1 MALFDRETDP
11 EKERNGVPL
20 DFGDY
25 RVTLARAGGAN
36 DKYELELERLLKPV
50 RRLLA
55 VGKLDK
61 AKERELVFTAFAR
74 TIVRKWETLART
86 LKNPPPEII
95 VNGETSE
102 AWCDGIDLRGTL
114 VPATEANLVAVFTAL
129 PGVFLDLQEAA
140 KSDQLFRLEQ
150 REDDAGN

>member
-74 TIVRKWETLART
+74 TIVRKWETLARSM
-86 LKNPPPEII
+86 
-95 VNGETSE
+95 NGADAAGAE
-102 AWCDGIDLRGTL
+102 WLDGIDLRGKL